1 MDKGIEKEEKE
12 EEEEEVC
19 DIGLGLGLS
28 NYKERAVEPSLTL
41 GLCVDAFGL
50 ESKGK
55 QTSLSQWK
63 HCFGAKRKTEVQ
75 TDEEAKAKASFARA
89 SDEEEDGGTRK
100 KLRLTKEQSSLLEK
114 SFKEHPSLNPKQKQ
128 ALAKHLNLR
137 PRQVE
142 VWFQNRR
149 ARTKLKQTEVD
160 LVFLK
165 KWFETLTDENHRLRK
180 ELQELKR
187 YKFQSS
193 MNSRVAKNTLSM
205 CPKCERMTGND
216 EGDHAVLP
224 SLKPFSGDHFP
235 YSATC

>member
-1 MDKGIEKEEKE
+1 MDKGIEKEEE
-12 EEEEEVC
+12 EGGGGEVC

-28 NYKERAVEPSLTL
+28 NYMESIVEPSLTL

-50 ESKGK
+50 ESKEK

-63 HCFGAKRKTEVQ
+63 HCFGAKRNTEMQ
-75 TDEEAKAKASFARA
+75 TDEAATAKASFGRA
-89 SDEEEDGGTRK
+89 SDEEEDGSARK

-165 KWFETLTDENHRLRK
+165 KWFETLNDENHRLRK

-193 MNSRVAKNTLSM
+193 VNTKIATSTLSM
-205 CPKCERMTGND
+205 CPKCQRMTGND
-216 EGDHAVLP
+216 EGDHAVLQ
-224 SLKPFSGDHFP
+224 SSKPFFFDHFP